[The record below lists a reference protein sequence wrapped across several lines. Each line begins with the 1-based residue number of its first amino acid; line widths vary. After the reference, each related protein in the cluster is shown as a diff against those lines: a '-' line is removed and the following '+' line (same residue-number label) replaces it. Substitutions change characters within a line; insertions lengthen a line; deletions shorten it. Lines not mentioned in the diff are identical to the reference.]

1 MIGDAGEFDARAF
14 EMGERY
20 AVVGTNDEQAGQNLM
35 GGGVQQAQHAAG
47 IVGVF
52 RFGENLFAG
61 QDHGIRGDDDGRS
74 AVSQCAPGY
83 GMGFGLGD
91 ARDVGFDGFAGCER
105 LVDVRGLNGEVETR
119 VAQDLGATG
128 RGGGE
133 DKFHA
138 CLPVGVG
145 MV

>member
-1 MIGDAGEFDARAF
+1 MSMS
-14 EMGERY
+14 EMRVNSTRVLSRWANEMR
-20 AVVGTNDEQAGQNLM
+20 
-35 GGGVQQAQHAAG
+35 GGVQQAQHAAG
-47 IVGVF
+47 VVRVF

-74 AVSQCAPGY
+74 PVSQGPSRY
-83 GMGFGLGD
+83 GMSFGLGD
-91 ARDVGFDGFAGCER
+91 AGDVSFDSFAGGER
-105 LVDVRGLNGEVETR
+105 LIDIRGLNGEVETG

-133 DKFHA
+133 DEFHA